1 MNAKASTARALGS
14 SPSSARSPA
23 ISSQSASPRRRRRA
37 GRSNWIPAIV
47 LLSPAIVALLLLRIV
62 PAIEAF
68 RLSLTDAGGD
78 VTLGHFTRIFADPS
92 FINSLKVTLV
102 FSLVV
107 NPLQIALA
115 LLLAVLLTRAI
126 PLVGLW
132 RTLILLPIAIP
143 QAVSAVIWYVLFRP
157 DGPLNGILEIF
168 GIPAIPWLI
177 SADMA
182 LYSVIIV
189 VSWVG
194 VGYWMTFLVAGINE
208 IPGSLYEAAEL
219 DGAGPVRTFWNITV
233 PGLRRQILFV
243 LVADTVSNFLIFA
256 PVRIL
261 TGGGPSGSTDLIMH
275 NIFERAYTLG
285 DMGSASA
292 ATVVLVAIVVLVVA
306 VQFYLMPGKEES

>member
-1 MNAKASTARALGS
+1 MNAQSPMTIVPES
-14 SPSSARSPA
+14 PPSSTRAPSSSGRDNSVSRKRRVRRSDWVPA
-23 ISSQSASPRRRRRA
+23 VA
-37 GRSNWIPAIV
+37 

-62 PAIEAF
+62 PAIEAL
-68 RLSLTDAGGD
+68 RLSLAGSGGD
-78 VTLGHFTRIFADPS
+78 FTLSHFSRLFDDPA

-102 FSLVV
+102 FSIIV

-115 LLLAVLLTRAI
+115 LLLAVLLTKHI

-143 QAVSAVIWYVLFRP
+143 QAVSAVIWFVLFRP
-157 DGPLNGILEIF
+157 DGPLNGLLEIV
-168 GIPAIPWLI
+168 GIPSIPWLI
-177 SADMA
+177 SPDMA

-208 IPGSLYEAAEL
+208 IPNSLYEAAEL
-219 DGAGPVRTFWNITV
+219 DGAGPARAFWSITI
-233 PGLRRQILFV
+233 PGLRRQLLFV

-261 TGGGPSGSTDLIMH
+261 TGGGPSGSTDLIM
-275 NIFERAYTLG
+275 NNMFERAYMIG

-292 ATVVLVAIVVLVVA
+292 ATVVLVAIVIVVVA
-306 VQFYLMPGKEES
+306 IQFYLMPGKEES

>member
-1 MNAKASTARALGS
+1 MNAKASTASTLA
-14 SPSSARSPA
+14 SSASSANPPRISRQPA
-23 ISSQSASPRRRRRA
+23 PFRRRRRA
-37 GRSNWIPAIV
+37 AKSNWIPALV
-47 LLSPAIVALLLLRIV
+47 LLGPAVLALLLLRLV
-62 PAIEAF
+62 PAVEAF
-68 RLSLTDAGGD
+68 RISLTDAGGD
-78 VTLGHFTRIFADPS
+78 ITLSHFVRLLGDPS

-102 FSLVV
+102 FSLIV

-157 DGPLNGILEIF
+157 DGPLNGILEIL
-168 GIPAIPWLI
+168 GIPSVPWLI
-177 SADMA
+177 SPDMA
-182 LYSVIIV
+182 LFSVIIV

-219 DGAGPVRTFWNITV
+219 DGAGPVRTFWNITI

-261 TGGGPSGSTDLIMH
+261 TGGGPSGSTDLIM
-275 NIFERAYTLG
+275 NNMFERAYTLG

-292 ATVVLVAIVVLVVA
+292 ATVVLVAIVVVVVA
-306 VQFYLMPGKEES
+306 VQFYLMPGKEG